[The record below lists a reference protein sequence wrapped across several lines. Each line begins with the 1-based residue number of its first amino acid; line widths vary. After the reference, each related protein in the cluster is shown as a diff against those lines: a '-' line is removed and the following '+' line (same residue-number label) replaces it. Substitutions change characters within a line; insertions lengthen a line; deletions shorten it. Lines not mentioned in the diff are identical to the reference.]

1 MTGELNDHLMCV
13 LKAIK
18 PNVLPS
24 GLIYD
29 RVIPSS
35 GDVTIPILQATKQKL
50 REANSLA
57 LCDTAWEKQSQ
68 DTNPNWTLSRA
79 SVLLNEFQREGH
91 HITIIQRKMNEFC
104 QGHPSQGLFV
114 CDVGFV

>member
-35 GDVTIPILQATKQKL
+35 GDVIIPIL
-50 REANSLA
+50 
-57 LCDTAWEKQSQ
+57 
-68 DTNPNWTLSRA
+68 
-79 SVLLNEFQREGH
+79 
-91 HITIIQRKMNEFC
+91 
-104 QGHPSQGLFV
+104 
-114 CDVGFV
+114 